1 MNITKNKFNV
11 SKILV
16 TLHMGLPKRSVV
28 RLLAI
33 LFFITICSLAA
44 ADGFLQLPGAGM
56 TVYEPGQKAILGWNG
71 TREVMILSTDVYASE
86 PVWALELIPFP
97 SLPENPVAG
106 SFDSFATIEDII
118 NSRGYRPEGGD
129 VNDDGRVD
137 ILDALL
143 VAQYYVEIHV
153 FLPHLA
159 GGDVNVDNTVDI
171 IDALIIAQYYVGL
184 YPPSWNHDYK
194 GGRNT
199 IVFSE
204 RIGVHNITIVKVTDA
219 AELINFA
226 RELLLQKEPE
236 IDVTWEKLQTIAEAY
251 LAEGMEYWVLDL
263 LELGVTEKSREP
275 VIYTFNTDRMY
286 FPLKISS
293 ATDGLSVISLF
304 TFSQEPLT
312 LDIPNWSFDS
322 PIWPR
327 YSVSP
332 IYVTQEELEVIDPGL
347 SSLFSEEQ
355 IKLGFYQFGGS
366 LHNLNVDFFAY

>member
-11 SKILV
+11 SKILIS
-16 TLHMGLPKRSVV
+16 LHGGLPKRSVV

-33 LFFITICSLAA
+33 LFFITICSLVA

-56 TVYEPGQKAILGWNG
+56 TVYEPGQKAILGWDG

-97 SLPENPVAG
+97 SLPENPVVG
-106 SFDSFATIEDII
+106 SFDSFTTIEDII
-118 NSRGYRPEGGD
+118 NTRGYQPEGGD

-137 ILDALL
+137 IIDALL
-143 VAQYYVEIHV
+143 VAQYYVGLHV

-159 GGDVNVDNTVDI
+159 GGDVNVDDTVNI

-184 YPPSWNHDYK
+184 YPPSWN
-194 GGRNT
+194 GGREDGKNT

-204 RIGVHNITIVKVTDA
+204 RIGVHNITIVNVTDA

-236 IDVTWEKLQTIAEAY
+236 IDVTWEKLQTIAETY
-251 LAEGMEYWVLDL
+251 LAEGMEYWVMDL

-304 TFSQEPLT
+304 TFSPEPLT
-312 LDIPNWSFDS
+312 LDIPDWSFDS

-327 YSVSP
+327 YSVTP

-347 SSLFSEEQ
+347 SSLFSEEKV
-355 IKLGFYQFGGS
+355 KLGFYQFGGS
-366 LHNLNVDFFAY
+366 LHNLNVDFYAY